1 MMNIGILIIV
11 IAVIVLAIFA
21 SRKNQMEGAE
31 QNRETE
37 QTEKE
42 TFANEDILSYGQVQ
56 ERKRELIDAIETNLA
71 DKPEQLAQLKQI
83 INDWAELKVKSFLD
97 RRSWVRKPEEEE

>member
-1 MMNIGILIIV
+1 MNMGILIIV

-21 SRKNQMEGAE
+21 SRKNQIEGAE

-37 QTEKE
+37 QMEKE
-42 TFANEDILSYGQVQ
+42 TFASDDILSYGQVQ

>member
-1 MMNIGILIIV
+1 MNIGILIIV

-56 ERKRELIDAIETNLA
+56 ERKKELIDAIETNLA

-83 INDWAELKVKSFLD
+83 IDDWAELKVKSFLD

>member
-1 MMNIGILIIV
+1 MNIGILIIV

-21 SRKNQMEGAE
+21 SRKNQMKGAE

-97 RRSWVRKPEEEE
+97 RRSWVRKPEDEE

>member
-1 MMNIGILIIV
+1 MNIGILIIV

-97 RRSWVRKPEEEE
+97 RRSWVRKPEDEE

>member
-1 MMNIGILIIV
+1 MNMGILIIV

-21 SRKNQMEGAE
+21 SRKNQMDGAE

-37 QTEKE
+37 QMEKE
-42 TFANEDILSYGQVQ
+42 TYSSDDILSYGQVQ

-83 INDWAELKVKSFLD
+83 IDDWAELKVKSFLD

>member
-1 MMNIGILIIV
+1 MNIGILIIV

-21 SRKNQMEGAE
+21 SRKNQMDGAE

-37 QTEKE
+37 QMEKE
-42 TFANEDILSYGQVQ
+42 TFASDDILSYGQVQ

-71 DKPEQLAQLKQI
+71 DKPEQLVQLKQI
-83 INDWAELKVKSFLD
+83 IDDWAELKVKTFLD

>member
-1 MMNIGILIIV
+1 MNIGILII
-11 IAVIVLAIFA
+11 IISVIVLAIFA

-42 TFANEDILSYGQVQ
+42 TFASEDILSYGQVQ
-56 ERKRELIDAIETNLA
+56 ERKKELIDAIETNLA
-71 DKPEQLAQLKQI
+71 DKPEQLVQLKQI
-83 INDWAELKVKSFLD
+83 IDDWAELKVRAFQN

>member
-1 MMNIGILIIV
+1 MNIGILII
-11 IAVIVLAIFA
+11 IISVIVLAIFA

-37 QTEKE
+37 ETEKE

-83 INDWAELKVKSFLD
+83 IDDWAELKVKSFLD

>member
-1 MMNIGILIIV
+1 MNMGILIIV

-37 QTEKE
+37 QMEKE
-42 TFANEDILSYGQVQ
+42 TFASEDILSYGQVQ

-71 DKPEQLAQLKQI
+71 DKPEQLVQLKQI
-83 INDWAELKVKSFLD
+83 IDDWAELKVKTFLD
-97 RRSWVRKPEEEE
+97 SRSWVRKPEEKE

>member
-1 MMNIGILIIV
+1 MNIGILII
-11 IAVIVLAIFA
+11 IISVIVLAIFA

-71 DKPEQLAQLKQI
+71 DKPEQLVQLKQI
-83 INDWAELKVKSFLD
+83 IDDWAELKVKTFLD

>member
-1 MMNIGILIIV
+1 MNMGILIIV

>member
-1 MMNIGILIIV
+1 MNMGILIIV

-37 QTEKE
+37 QMEKE
-42 TFANEDILSYGQVQ
+42 TFASEDILSYGQVQ
-56 ERKRELIDAIETNLA
+56 ERKRELIDAIEANLA

-83 INDWAELKVKSFLD
+83 IDDWAELKVRAFQN
-97 RRSWVRKPEEEE
+97 RRSWVRKPEEKE

>member
-1 MMNIGILIIV
+1 MNIGILIIV

>member
-1 MMNIGILIIV
+1 MNIGILII
-11 IAVIVLAIFA
+11 IISVIVLAIFA
-21 SRKNQMEGAE
+21 SRKNQMDGAE

-56 ERKRELIDAIETNLA
+56 ERKKELIDAIETNLA
-71 DKPEQLAQLKQI
+71 DKPEQLVQLKQI
-83 INDWAELKVKSFLD
+83 IDDWAELKVRAFQN

>member
-1 MMNIGILIIV
+1 MNIGILII
-11 IAVIVLAIFA
+11 IISVIVLAIFA

-97 RRSWVRKPEEEE
+97 RRSWVRKPEDEE

>member
-1 MMNIGILIIV
+1 MNIGILII
-11 IAVIVLAIFA
+11 IISVIVLAIFA

-37 QTEKE
+37 QMEKE
-42 TFANEDILSYGQVQ
+42 TFASEDILSYGQVQ

-71 DKPEQLAQLKQI
+71 DKPEQLVQLKQI
-83 INDWAELKVKSFLD
+83 IDDWAELKVQTFLD

>member
-1 MMNIGILIIV
+1 MNMGILIII

-21 SRKNQMEGAE
+21 SRKNQMDGAE

-42 TFANEDILSYGQVQ
+42 TFASEDILSYGQVQ

-71 DKPEQLAQLKQI
+71 DKPEQLVQLKQI
-83 INDWAELKVKSFLD
+83 IDDWAELKVKTFLD
-97 RRSWVRKPEEEE
+97 RRSWVRKPEEAE

>member
-1 MMNIGILIIV
+1 MNIGILIIV
-11 IAVIVLAIFA
+11 IAVTVLAIFF

-56 ERKRELIDAIETNLA
+56 ERKKELIDAIETNLA

-83 INDWAELKVKSFLD
+83 IDDWAELKVKSFLD
-97 RRSWVRKPEEEE
+97 RRSWVRKPE

>member
-1 MMNIGILIIV
+1 MNIGILIIV
-11 IAVIVLAIFA
+11 IAVIVFAIFA

-83 INDWAELKVKSFLD
+83 IDDWAELKVKSFLD

>member
-1 MMNIGILIIV
+1 MNIGILII
-11 IAVIVLAIFA
+11 IISVIVLAIFA

-56 ERKRELIDAIETNLA
+56 ERKRELIDAIEAATRWKNPSR
-71 DKPEQLAQLKQI
+71 KKSPPELQMSQ
-83 INDWAELKVKSFLD
+83 DCRGEGWFFSSFIH
-97 RRSWVRKPEEEE
+97 

>member
-1 MMNIGILIIV
+1 MNIGILII
-11 IAVIVLAIFA
+11 IISVIVLAIFA

>member
-1 MMNIGILIIV
+1 MNIGILII
-11 IAVIVLAIFA
+11 IISVIVLAIFA

-37 QTEKE
+37 QMEKE
-42 TFANEDILSYGQVQ
+42 TFASEDILSYGQVQ

-71 DKPEQLAQLKQI
+71 DKPEQLVQLKQI
-83 INDWAELKVKSFLD
+83 IDDWAELKVKTFLD

>member
-1 MMNIGILIIV
+1 MNIGILNVV

-56 ERKRELIDAIETNLA
+56 ERKKELIDAIETNLA
-71 DKPEQLAQLKQI
+71 DKPEQLVQLKQI
-83 INDWAELKVKSFLD
+83 IDDWAELKVKTFLD
-97 RRSWVRKPEEEE
+97 RRSWVRKPKEEE

>member
-1 MMNIGILIIV
+1 MNIGILIIV

-83 INDWAELKVKSFLD
+83 IDDWAELKVKSFLD

>member
-1 MMNIGILIIV
+1 MNIGILII
-11 IAVIVLAIFA
+11 IISVIVLAIFA

-56 ERKRELIDAIETNLA
+56 ERKKELIDAIETNLA
-71 DKPEQLAQLKQI
+71 DKPEQLVQLKQI
-83 INDWAELKVKSFLD
+83 IDDWAELKVQTFLD

>member
-1 MMNIGILIIV
+1 MNIGILII
-11 IAVIVLAIFA
+11 IISVIVLAIFA

-56 ERKRELIDAIETNLA
+56 ERKKELIDAIETNLA
-71 DKPEQLAQLKQI
+71 DKPEQLVQLKQI
-83 INDWAELKVKSFLD
+83 IDDWAELKVKTFLD

>member
-1 MMNIGILIIV
+1 MNIGILIVV

-37 QTEKE
+37 QMEKE
-42 TFANEDILSYGQVQ
+42 TFASDDILSYGQVQ
-56 ERKRELIDAIETNLA
+56 ERKKELIDAIETNLA
-71 DKPEQLAQLKQI
+71 DKPEQLVQLKQI
-83 INDWAELKVKSFLD
+83 IDDWAELKVKTFLD

>member
-1 MMNIGILIIV
+1 MNIGILII
-11 IAVIVLAIFA
+11 IISVIVLAIFA

-42 TFANEDILSYGQVQ
+42 TFASEDILSYGQVQ
-56 ERKRELIDAIETNLA
+56 ERKKELIDAIETNLA
-71 DKPEQLAQLKQI
+71 DKPEQLVQLKQI
-83 INDWAELKVKSFLD
+83 IDDWAELKVKTFLD

>member
-1 MMNIGILIIV
+1 MNMGILIIV
-11 IAVIVLAIFA
+11 ITVILLAIFA
-21 SRKNQMEGAE
+21 SRKNQMDGAE

-37 QTEKE
+37 QMEKE
-42 TFANEDILSYGQVQ
+42 TFSSDDILSYGQVQ

-97 RRSWVRKPEEEE
+97 RRSWVRKPEDEE

>member
-1 MMNIGILIIV
+1 MNIGILIIV

-42 TFANEDILSYGQVQ
+42 TFASEDILSYGQVQ
-56 ERKRELIDAIETNLA
+56 ERKKELIDAIETNLA

-97 RRSWVRKPEEEE
+97 RRSWVRKPEDEE

>member
-1 MMNIGILIIV
+1 MNMGILIVV

-21 SRKNQMEGAE
+21 SRKNQMDGAE

-37 QTEKE
+37 QMEKE
-42 TFANEDILSYGQVQ
+42 TFASEDILSYGQVH
-56 ERKRELIDAIETNLA
+56 ERKKELIDAIETNLA
-71 DKPEQLAQLKQI
+71 EKPEQLVQLKQI
-83 INDWAELKVKSFLD
+83 IDDWAELKVKTFLD

>member
-1 MMNIGILIIV
+1 MNIGILII
-11 IAVIVLAIFA
+11 IISVIVLAIFA

-42 TFANEDILSYGQVQ
+42 TFSNEDILSYGQVQ
-56 ERKRELIDAIETNLA
+56 ERKGELIDAIETNLA

-83 INDWAELKVKSFLD
+83 IDDWAELKVKSFLD

>member
-1 MMNIGILIIV
+1 MNIGILII
-11 IAVIVLAIFA
+11 IISVIVLAIFA

-83 INDWAELKVKSFLD
+83 IDDWAELKVKSFLD